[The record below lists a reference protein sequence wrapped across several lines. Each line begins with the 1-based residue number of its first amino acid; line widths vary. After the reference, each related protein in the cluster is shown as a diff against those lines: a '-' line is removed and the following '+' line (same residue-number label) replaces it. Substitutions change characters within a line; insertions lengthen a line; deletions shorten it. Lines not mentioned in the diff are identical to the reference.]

1 MTVVPVPKYPYQT
14 AHPSSANA
22 ASGTGSPSGTVSA
35 GVAAGT
41 GTGSTQNIEA
51 FKGAASRTMG
61 KGVFGGVVA
70 VVVGGVVVMM

>member
-14 AHPSSANA
+14 AHPSSAA
-22 ASGTGSPSGTVSA
+22 AAAGTGSPSGTVSA

-41 GTGSTQNIEA
+41 GAPQNIEA

-61 KGVFGGVVA
+61 AGVFGGVVA
-70 VVVGGVVVMM
+70 VVMAAVVMMV

>member
-14 AHPSSANA
+14 AHPSANA

-41 GTGSTQNIEA
+41 GSPQNIEA

-61 KGVFGGVVA
+61 KRVFGVVVA
-70 VVVGGVVVMM
+70 AVMAVVVMMI